1 MKRRLICCAAFLL
14 LGAGA
19 FCAGWFF
26 REVSAFLE
34 VEREASYAEARRL
47 LLRCRLE
54 IPGDLRALNVFSYDA
69 GPDTACWF
77 SCRIAPDEYE
87 QLSKFWEV
95 KAVAGKLP
103 SPGEPPRP
111 LVWWNPPE
119 KLEETGTGRLWIG
132 YDRASGVLYGYV
144 FTI

>member
-1 MKRRLICCAAFLL
+1 M
-14 LGAGA
+14 
-19 FCAGWFF
+19 
-26 REVSAFLE
+26 
-34 VEREASYAEARRL
+34 
-47 LLRCRLE
+47 
-54 IPGDLRALNVFSYDA
+54 DA

-87 QLSKFWEV
+87 QLSKVWEV